1 MVQGTNDTLVP
12 PQVGRRFAA
21 RLRQTSNSPVAY
33 LELPRTQHAFDVLVS
48 IRSRHTSLGV
58 VRFLEGVRARV
69 GALTPPGS
77 RGHGFRGGSRE
88 PSGRRIWGAVLD
100 TGPSF

>member
-1 MVQGTNDTLVP
+1 MFVIQGTNDTLVP

-21 RLRQTSNSPVAY
+21 RLRQTSNAPVAY

-48 IRSRHTSLGV
+48 IRSRHAALGA

-69 GALTPPGS
+69 A
-77 RGHGFRGGSRE
+77 R
-88 PSGRRIWGAVLD
+88 
-100 TGPSF
+100 